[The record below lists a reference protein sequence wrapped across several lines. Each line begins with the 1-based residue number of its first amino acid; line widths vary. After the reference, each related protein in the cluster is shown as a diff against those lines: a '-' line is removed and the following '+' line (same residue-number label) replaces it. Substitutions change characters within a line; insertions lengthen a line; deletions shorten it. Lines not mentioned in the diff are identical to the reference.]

1 MDEQNPV
8 VNSGINDGVQDQQG
22 QADGSPPVA
31 EPEVPVEAE
40 AGADQPGTPEPKV
53 DQVAELRKTLSEQAE
68 QLAAA
73 KDLVNFIQSD
83 PELHKLVTGK
93 LSGQVQ
99 EPDPLDEAL
108 KAIEET
114 FDEKTA
120 GPLSGI
126 FRKFAEGITKR
137 SAKELQ
143 PALREVHLNA
153 LESKRAAGLR
163 SAGVDPA
170 VLASEKFNSFEKAYR
185 TENPWIKSVERDDP
199 AQAAVLIGKAF
210 KATAAASQ
218 ARAQNAAHVAD
229 VRQAMDLIPASSKV
243 APSSVPGGVTVR
255 RGPDSARQIRELL
268 KRGIPDS
275 AIKME

>member
-1 MDEQNPV
+1 MSEQTID
-8 VNSGINDGVQDQQG
+8 SGLNDGVQDQQG

-31 EPEVPVEAE
+31 ELEVPVETE
-40 AGADQPGTPEPKV
+40 VGEGQPGAPEPNAN
-53 DQVAELRKTLSEQAE
+53 QVAELRKALSDRDE

-99 EPDPLDEAL
+99 EPDPLEEAV
-108 KAIEET
+108 KKIQDT

-120 GPLSGI
+120 GPLAGI
-126 FRKFAEGITKR
+126 FRDFAEAISKK

-170 VLASEKFNSFEKAYR
+170 VLANEKFISFEKAYR

-199 AQAAVLIGKAF
+199 GQAAVLLGKAF
-210 KATAAASQ
+210 KASAAASQ

-229 VRQAMDLIPASSKV
+229 VRQAMDYVPASSKV
-243 APSSVPGGVTVR
+243 ASSSVPGGVTVR